1 MMRSKFSKGRRPI
14 TLADYLPGFPLPPA
28 PNPIPASTA
37 PVTASSI
44 SSPSTP
50 PFPGPSSSS
59 SIKQGVF
66 YKVPPVKKVL
76 TPKQCDYSR
85 DIPSDDYWDLP
96 PLEGYVPAVAMPVFE
111 KPRFALQVE
120 SHFCF

>member
-1 MMRSKFSKGRRPI
+1 MMRSKFTKGRRPI

-66 YKVPPVKKVL
+66 YKVPPVKKVI
-76 TPKQCDYSR
+76 TPKQ
-85 DIPSDDYWDLP
+85 SDDYWDLP

-111 KPRFALQVE
+111 KPRFARQVG